1 MNNIDLSLIK
11 NSSAKGEIFNSLSR
25 AGSINKTEKYEKTL
39 RKHSTQRSLKYNR
52 TVTFKQLRSTV
63 IDNITRTAAEIFFS
77 PPHVQQDYIWKYALG
92 LKNNVN
98 YRRPLLFLS
107 HCQ

>member
-1 MNNIDLSLIK
+1 MNSIDLSLIK
-11 NSSAKGEIFNSLSR
+11 NSSAKREIFNSLSR

-63 IDNITRTAAEIFFS
+63 IDNITRTAAEIFFFS
-77 PPHVQQDYIWKYALG
+77 STRTA
-92 LKNNVN
+92 
-98 YRRPLLFLS
+98 R
-107 HCQ
+107 

>member
-1 MNNIDLSLIK
+1 MNSIDLSLIK
-11 NSSAKGEIFNSLSR
+11 NSSAKREIFNSLSR

-63 IDNITRTAAEIFFS
+63 IDNITRTAAEIFFFS
-77 PPHVQQDYIWKYALG
+77 STRTARLYLEI
-92 LKNNVN
+92 
-98 YRRPLLFLS
+98 RSRPKK
-107 HCQ
+107 